1 MPFILQV
8 AQRGR
13 SRGAGEGRVFPFAT
27 IANQP
32 HTLENVYVPGSGVGA
47 STIANRRALSR
58 RAAYIRKPPVI
69 PTPTGLIYSKN
80 NVTGGGFTIGNDVEK
95 DMRNRNYTN
104 EFDPNDYP
112 EFFPD
117 MAPFIDEN
125 ILLGDKNEEDQ
136 FLASHWRD
144 LGDDV
149 FDDWGFFYLYDVN
162 SGKYYFPLMD
172 SQDND
177 DGIFA
182 TQIFYVFGRIFTVIH
197 GWSVQGIFKFDISV
211 ADELPFRFGAYG
223 NMGSDGKYNTSHLT
237 QNYSINGQ
245 NLTMYYHRDK
255 ENGNNDEQLYTYWI
269 PKKVSENSAQ
279 TYYNVYGI
287 NPDDEEDAEEFMSM
301 LSKNVTTGLIV
312 YFAKSNDVKYWVI
325 NDLGVSA

>member
-1 MPFILQV
+1 MAPFFLQ
-8 AQRGR
+8 RKK
-13 SRGAGEGRVFPFAT
+13 GAGSGRVFAFAS

-47 STIANRRALSR
+47 TTIANRRALSR
-58 RAAYIRKPPVI
+58 RAAYVI
-69 PTPTGLIYSKN
+69 PQGLLIYSKDT
-80 NVTGGGFTIGNDVEK
+80 VVDGGFTVGYVVEK
-95 DMRNRNYTN
+95 DMRNREYTN

-117 MAPFIDEN
+117 MAPFIEEN
-125 ILLGDKNEEDQ
+125 IVLGVLDEENRII
-136 FLASHWRD
+136 ASQWRD
-144 LGDDV
+144 LENDI

-162 SGKYYFPLMD
+162 SGKYYFPII
-172 SQDND
+172 SPQNQD
-177 DGIFA
+177 DGLFF
-182 TQIFYVFGRIFTVIH
+182 TQTFNAFGRTFTIKH
-197 GWSVQGIFKFDISV
+197 GWAVQGIFKFDISV
-211 ADELPFRFGAYG
+211 ADGLPFRFGGYG
-223 NMGSDGKYNTSHLT
+223 NMGSDGNYNTSHLT

-245 NLTMYYHRDK
+245 NLTLYYHNDK
-255 ENGNNDEQLYTYWI
+255 EIEDGDEQFEQLYTYWI

-287 NPDDEEDAEEFMSM
+287 NPDEDEEEFMSM

-312 YFAKSNDVKYWVI
+312 YFAKSNDVKDWVI